1 MPKKEKFV
9 IEDFI
14 LKEHCPMLIKYFER
28 NKHLCRDSR
37 PQHAHRNLH
46 YDNIKSE
53 TIRSI
58 LKYYVTKTCYFID
71 HYFRDKVTPWQ
82 EPRICRWMK
91 GETMELHTDRT
102 PMDRMKY
109 SSLIYLNHDYEGG
122 ELKFVDGE
130 TFKFKGGTNVIFRS
144 DDYNAHQVLEIKKGY
159 RYTIPSWYTTKL
171 LFLTL

>member
-1 MPKKEKFV
+1 
-9 IEDFI
+9 
-14 LKEHCPMLIKYFER
+14 
-28 NKHLCRDSR
+28 
-37 PQHAHRNLH
+37 
-46 YDNIKSE
+46 
-53 TIRSI
+53 
-58 LKYYVTKTCYFID
+58 
-71 HYFRDKVTPWQ
+71 
-82 EPRICRWMK
+82 
-91 GETMELHTDRT
+91 MELHTDRT

-144 DDYNAHQVLEIKKGY
+144 DGYNAHQVLEIKKGY